1 MSSVCLKGSLI
12 KKTVGV
18 LTSLGVSLTLAS
30 SAFAQ
35 TASTASSSL
44 TKGGLGGTESALPS
58 AGSTEITYIIF
69 GAGTL
74 LFIYGMMR
82 LVASFRE

>member
-1 MSSVCLKGSLI
+1 MNSVCLKGSRVA
-12 KKTVGV
+12 KTVGV
-18 LTSLGVSLTLAS
+18 LTSLGVSLTLVT

-58 AGSTEITYIIF
+58 AGSTEITYVIF
-69 GAGTL
+69 GAGAL
-74 LFIYGMMR
+74 LFVYGMMR